1 MDAHPEG
8 LVVNLGAGLDTRF
21 YRLDNGTITWIDI
34 DLPEVVAFRQKLQE
48 PANPRRLLLAA
59 SVLEDGWVP
68 HVKRLARSGVLFV
81 AEGLFPYFTE
91 SQHRAVFAELSDN
104 FPGQEMLFHTSA
116 PSALREFAH
125 LSVLSKLRTRADMQ
139 WGLEEGADVSS
150 LNPRVC
156 FVAEYSL
163 LEGYEDSLPEPIRRR
178 LTPDLI
184 RKVAKIVR
192 VRFE

>member
-1 MDAHPEG
+1 M
-8 LVVNLGAGLDTRF
+8 
-21 YRLDNGTITWIDI
+21 
-34 DLPEVVAFRQKLQE
+34 
-48 PANPRRLLLAA
+48 
-59 SVLEDGWVP
+59 
-68 HVKRLARSGVLFV
+68 
-81 AEGLFPYFTE
+81 
-91 SQHRAVFAELSDN
+91 FAELSDN
-104 FPGQEMLFHTSA
+104 FPGQEMPFRTNA

-150 LNPRVC
+150 LNPRMC

-184 RKVAKIVR
+184 RKA
-192 VRFE
+192 RFE